1 MHYKAKVFFLALLLL
16 ALAGAAQA
24 ETIFPVGWTFTYDAA
39 QAGKPSWTST
49 VTFTSAT
56 QMQLTNWDASEQ
68 GTIYPSIELTK
79 DTFSIDQGQGLQ
91 PQFKLLEE
99 GQTWTFTADDG
110 STGTATVQ
118 AILNDFE
125 VPAGKFDNVYQV
137 YYVSYMG
144 DNYNDKHMDQY
155 MYWKPRLGL
164 LKVEDR
170 GLNPVTTH
178 TLTAYATP
186 LPAGV
191 WLLGSGLLGLAALRR
206 FRRR

>member
-16 ALAGAAQA
+16 AAAGAAQA
-24 ETIFPVGWTFTYDAA
+24 ETIFPVGWTLTYYGTD
-39 QAGKPSWTST
+39 GDIPWEST
-49 VTFTSAT
+49 LSFTSEENLQMFNWENNGRTLDVPVKFENNTFYIT
-56 QMQLTNWDASEQ
+56 QGNFD
-68 GTIYPSIELTK
+68 
-79 DTFSIDQGQGLQ
+79 LQ
-91 PQFKLLEE
+91 PFFTP
-99 GQTWTFTADDG
+99 GNVGYSWGFTADDG

-186 LPAGV
+186 LLAGV